1 MAETI
6 IKEWCPKCDTVNFVN
21 NGDMEDISG
30 IDIDGIE
37 CYSCGHEWLFPGQ
50 EDVVGI
56 GAGWSNIEKGIR
68 KEEL

>member
-6 IKEWCPKCDTVNFVN
+6 IKECCPKCDTVNFVN
-21 NGDMEDISG
+21 NGNTEDITG

-37 CYSCGHEWLFPGQ
+37 CYSCGHEWLFPGL
-50 EDVVGI
+50 EDIMEI
-56 GAGWSNIEKGIR
+56 GVDCANIEKGKR